1 MCQPDVPDRAV
12 QQKFQLFREELTNAL
27 VERGEEVDLL
37 LTSLIC
43 QENPLLIGPPGT
55 AKSFL
60 VDSLMEWMDGQKFQ
74 MLFTRY
80 SLPEEV
86 FGPVSL
92 MGLKQDR
99 FVRVIEGK
107 LPTAELAFADEIFN
121 ANSSI
126 LNSMLKILN
135 ERIFDPGD
143 GSKIQV
149 PLKLFVGASNQ
160 WPQEQEQGKELNALF
175 DRFLLRKRVKP
186 ILSREGRQRLWW
198 NPPRLPKPAARIL
211 PGEIDTAHRESLGI
225 PWSEAAKVA
234 FESILTQLGREGI
247 LPGDRRQMKAVRS
260 VQAFAYLEGATEV
273 EPEHL
278 QILCHVLW
286 EDPAEQPE
294 KVASVIAKVAAP
306 VGMKANSLV
315 FEAEEIVSRLN
326 PGNLAEAAVA
336 ARKLCE
342 IEKQLQALGN
352 HPKAAKARDL
362 VRGQIRKI
370 KLASIEA
377 V

>member
-1 MCQPDVPDRAV
+1 
-12 QQKFQLFREELTNAL
+12 
-27 VERGEEVDLL
+27 
-37 LTSLIC
+37 
-43 QENPLLIGPPGT
+43 
-55 AKSFL
+55 
-60 VDSLMEWMDGQKFQ
+60 MDGQKFQ

-135 ERIFDPGD
+135 ERIFEPGD

-186 ILSREGRQRLWW
+186 ILSREGRQRL
-198 NPPRLPKPAARIL
+198 
-211 PGEIDTAHRESLGI
+211 
-225 PWSEAAKVA
+225 
-234 FESILTQLGREGI
+234 
-247 LPGDRRQMKAVRS
+247 
-260 VQAFAYLEGATEV
+260 
-273 EPEHL
+273 
-278 QILCHVLW
+278 
-286 EDPAEQPE
+286 
-294 KVASVIAKVAAP
+294 
-306 VGMKANSLV
+306 
-315 FEAEEIVSRLN
+315 
-326 PGNLAEAAVA
+326 
-336 ARKLCE
+336 
-342 IEKQLQALGN
+342 
-352 HPKAAKARDL
+352 
-362 VRGQIRKI
+362 
-370 KLASIEA
+370 
-377 V
+377 